1 MHFFCFC
8 NWTVNLRSFV
18 EAALTLKS
26 QINVRNFYTSWKER
40 DLLILHE
47 DVHKNKKKKPFPQN
61 HAKPLAKLATILCV
75 PYSFSLFVHCER
87 HKRMTSISYIFRKFL
102 QKTRKDNAKLL
113 PSMLNYY
120 QLCKTKYI
128 TAKLI
133 MF

>member
-1 MHFFCFC
+1 M
-8 NWTVNLRSFV
+8 
-18 EAALTLKS
+18 
-26 QINVRNFYTSWKER
+26 SWKER
-40 DLLILHE
+40 DILIVHE
-47 DVHKNKKKKPFPQN
+47 DVHKNKKKKTQN

-87 HKRMTSISYIFRKFL
+87 HKQMTSISYIFRKFL

-120 QLCKTKYI
+120 QLCKTKCI